1 MQEEAIKANGGC
13 LCGKVRYEAEVFI
26 KSGYYCHCA
35 ICQQASGHAGEV
47 GVPVK
52 IGSLVFTDG
61 EPTYY
66 TSSEFGKRGFCAHC
80 GTKLIWRASNEE
92 LDWATNVNAGSLD
105 NRRDVQ
111 LTRHIYVDT
120 QMPWNQMSDDLPR
133 FAESDMEAVMEMW
146 MKERGAEPLRSK

>member
-1 MQEEAIKANGGC
+1 MQKLLLETNQEADEPESPLTNIQLGLNLFDDGH
-13 LCGKVRYEAEVFI
+13 EAEVFI
-26 KSGYYCHCA
+26 KSGYYCHRT

-52 IGSLVFTDG
+52 IGTLVFTDG

-66 TSSEFGKRGFCAHC
+66 TSSEFGKRGFCAQC
-80 GTKLIWRASNEE
+80 GTMLIWKASDAE
-92 LDWATNVNAGSLD
+92 LDWATNVNADSPG

-120 QMPWNQMSDDLPR
+120 
-133 FAESDMEAVMEMW
+133 
-146 MKERGAEPLRSK
+146 